1 MFLAV
6 KYFLLMKKSNKMAKD
21 MEMDNIRAVIG
32 TNSWGSKLYGK
43 LLRGSYVSETVI
55 KEAVEKAKS
64 LGVTVLDTAQDY
76 GLGKCQPIIGR
87 VADEQVMISS
97 KYTPMTGKYKDGQVR
112 KSLEK
117 DLRQMNCKSIDIYW
131 LHLPNAIRQNMKE
144 IIGLYQKGR
153 IRNIGVSNF
162 TLEECK
168 MVKSMLDDAGIPLY
182 GVQNHYSLINRDW
195 EKEGLLSWCKE
206 NNISFWAWAVLE
218 EGILAG
224 PRKKES
230 FTIMKAIYA
239 GRRRKL
245 ERLYTLM
252 EKIGEKYSL
261 SIAQVA
267 MAFVASKG
275 IVPVCGCRKP
285 KQVTQLYQAV
295 DVRLTAEEM
304 TQLEKMA
311 DEINVKVFGKDVFR
325 FAAGK

>member
-1 MFLAV
+1 
-6 KYFLLMKKSNKMAKD
+6 MKKSNKMAKD

-64 LGVTVLDTAQDY
+64 LGITVLDTAQDY

-97 KYTPMTGKYKDGQVR
+97 KYTPMTGKFKDGQVR

-144 IIGLYQKGR
+144 IIGLYQKGH
-153 IRNIGVSNF
+153 IKNIDISNF

-195 EKEGLLSWCKE
+195 ENYSD
-206 NNISFWAWAVLE
+206 
-218 EGILAG
+218 
-224 PRKKES
+224 RKS
-230 FTIMKAIYA
+230 
-239 GRRRKL
+239 
-245 ERLYTLM
+245 
-252 EKIGEKYSL
+252 
-261 SIAQVA
+261 V
-267 MAFVASKG
+267 V
-275 IVPVCGCRKP
+275 
-285 KQVTQLYQAV
+285 
-295 DVRLTAEEM
+295 
-304 TQLEKMA
+304 
-311 DEINVKVFGKDVFR
+311 
-325 FAAGK
+325 